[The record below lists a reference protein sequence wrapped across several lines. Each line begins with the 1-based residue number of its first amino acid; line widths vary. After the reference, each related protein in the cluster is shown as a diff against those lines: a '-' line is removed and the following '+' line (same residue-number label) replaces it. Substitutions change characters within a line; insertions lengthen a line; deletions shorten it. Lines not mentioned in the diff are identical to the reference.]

1 MDLFLGKVTQH
12 AVNYAIRS
20 GIGITASF
28 AIRQTSRLLRTVDD
42 NGDYRELHEL
52 QDRLDSKIRIV
63 SPAIDMIELISARG
77 NTTLESAVTLT
88 KALRWD
94 IQSLGMRLAKAASAE
109 ELSRRNRNRAKTR
122 AAHEAEIRAI
132 VRDIKK
138 LLARIEDAVPLI
150 NLAITTSGTSLSTAL
165 PATVSPSRLLQA
177 SNLLTAGDTQ
187 YSMNPSVSAQ
197 VGPTL
202 TLSLYMLFA
211 GHAYRAHDEE
221 GMRETTWKEVIHK
234 ARVKLLRV
242 PLRSTYGS
250 PGQLHHAKEAK
261 DYLTGKDSSL
271 LAGEGNTTEYAYQLE
286 IVEDFDDD
294 RVHSYEDGEPQPGPY
309 GDVQLAGIREV
320 VPIHQISKIFYADTG
335 KILNIG
341 NQDETN
347 SPVLLLKRDINALPP
362 RRMME
367 GQETQNE
374 WHDEVEDM
382 PSDGIQGPEAKEE
395 WLKQEDEEDDEFD
408 IDAQLRRESM
418 APESPPK
425 EVLEAPPE
433 TNTTWRLPQDLDPE
447 WLALEVYTEAEDS
460 ESEDEF
466 EPERNED
473 STLISTQTSTF
484 GDPPSTNDLT
494 TDLSNLKISS
504 PAPATPSSNHHPS
517 YPPSPIPLSFH
528 PSNPTQ
534 PLPVPIQ
541 IRSSLSLLEMLIR
554 LTALQQ
560 FQQSSHLTIPDELL
574 TFFLHE
580 SSTTGAGGDASERK
594 RTRMMARKRVG
605 FDPYDESP
613 VKRHGEQYQ
622 HGHDG
627 EGYNENG
634 RYEAQNESTYSREG
648 TPWDGRERERDLA
661 RYKNIPPSPRWT
673 RERERSSTPQRSS
686 PAPSKFEGDVRP
698 SRELSSPPPASPV
711 SPYISKSQQGQKQHH
726 QQPLFQPKSTSRKG
740 PLEKIYRERGDASP
754 NLKASPLSR
763 GGSVERD
770 SRTGTGTSPYA
781 VGRGGESLAPRDGK
795 GGKYEDE
802 E

>member
-1 MDLFLGKVTQH
+1 M
-12 AVNYAIRS
+12 NYAIRS

-28 AIRQTSRLLRTVDD
+28 ALRQTSRLLKTVDD

-52 QDRLDSKIRIV
+52 QDRLDSKIRII

-109 ELSRRNRNRAKTR
+109 ELSRRNKNRAKTR

-150 NLAITTSGTSLSTAL
+150 NLAITTSGTSLSTTL

-187 YSMNPSVSAQ
+187 YSMNPNVSVQ

-221 GMRETTWKEVIHK
+221 GMREATWKEVIHK

-250 PGQLHHAKEAK
+250 PGQLQHAKEAK

-271 LAGEGNTTEYAYQLE
+271 IAGEGKITEYAYHLE
-286 IVEDFDDD
+286 IIEDFDDD
-294 RVHSYEDGEPQPGPY
+294 RVHSHEDGEPQPGPY
-309 GDVQLAGIREV
+309 GDVKLAGIREAL
-320 VPIHQISKIFYADTG
+320 PIHQISKIFYADTG

-347 SPVLLLKRDINALPP
+347 SPVLLLKRDINAMPP

-374 WHDEVEDM
+374 WYDDGEDM
-382 PSDGIQGPEAKEE
+382 PEEGIQVSDEE
-395 WLKQEDEEDDEFD
+395 EGRKQEDEDDEFD
-408 IDAQLRRESM
+408 IDEQLRRESM

-425 EVLEAPPE
+425 DALEASLEP
-433 TNTTWRLPQDLDPE
+433 NMAWRLPHDLDPE
-447 WLALEVYTEAEDS
+447 WLAFEVYTEAEDS
-460 ESEDEF
+460 ESEDDL
-466 EPERNED
+466 EPEQNEN
-473 STLISTQTSTF
+473 SAYISNQ
-484 GDPPSTNDLT
+484 PSTPGEHPSTSDLT
-494 TDLSNLKISS
+494 TDLSNLKIS
-504 PAPATPSSNHHPS
+504 TPSSPTNIPSHPI
-517 YPPSPIPLSFH
+517 SPIPLSFA
-528 PSNPTQ
+528 PSKSPAQ
-534 PLPVPIQ
+534 PFFTPIQ

-580 SSTTGAGGDASERK
+580 SSTTGAGRDASERK
-594 RTRMMARKRVG
+594 RTRMMARKKVG

-613 VKRHGEQYQ
+613 VKRHGEEYQY
-622 HGHDG
+622 GN
-627 EGYNENG
+627 GYDEDDRHE
-634 RYEAQNESTYSREG
+634 RYEREG
-648 TPWDGRERERDLA
+648 TPWDE
-661 RYKNIPPSPRWT
+661 NVPPSPRW
-673 RERERSSTPQRSS
+673 ERERSSTPQRSS
-686 PAPSKFEGDVRP
+686 PARPRFESDIRQ
-698 SRELSSPPPASPV
+698 SREISSPPPSSPI
-711 SPYISKSQQGQKQHH
+711 SPYRPKSQPHFQQRQGHGY
-726 QQPLFQPKSTSRKG
+726 RGKG
-740 PLEKIYRERGDASP
+740 PLERVHRERGEATSS
-754 NLKASPLSR
+754 LRASPLGR
-763 GGSVERD
+763 GGSVEAD
-770 SRTGTGTSPYA
+770 SSLGKSPRSFTSVA
-781 VGRGGESLAPRDGK
+781 GVSGGRESLVGSGGGG
-795 GGKYEDE
+795 GGKDADGHGK
-802 E
+802 